1 MIVDW
6 AAAMCDGFDDLQ
18 SDSETNEQW
27 GRYDDIERAHLLC
40 NDTADDGAS
49 RTKLRLECCG
59 KVPAPPTPAKRRQLL
74 TAVWDQTRYALR
86 PSKIVIYFA
95 QCKWQ

>member
-1 MIVDW
+1 
-6 AAAMCDGFDDLQ
+6 MCDGFDDLQ

-40 NDTADDGAS
+40 NDTADNGAS

-59 KVPAPPTPAKRRQLL
+59 KVPAPPTQLSG
-74 TAVWDQTRYALR
+74 DNYSQPCGIRPDTRFVQAR
-86 PSKIVIYFA
+86 S
-95 QCKWQ
+95 